1 MNLLNDL
8 SYYKIVGEDWKKM
21 KEKIGKKMVENWK
34 PTLVKANNTFF
45 VILFLMMPNS
55 EPIVLVHFSTKKL
68 DI

>member
-1 MNLLNDL
+1 
-8 SYYKIVGEDWKKM
+8 
-21 KEKIGKKMVENWK
+21 MVENWK